1 MMARCVMRSFGLA
14 VAGMIAGF
22 VVAPAS
28 AQDVSGG
35 ERLFKRHCGICH
47 IAEKGSTRRLQGPNL
62 FGLLGRKA
70 GTIEGFR
77 YSDANKNSGIVWSAE
92 TLDPYLADP
101 REVIK
106 GTTMAF
112 VGVKKPDERK
122 AIIDFLSAQK

>member
-1 MMARCVMRSFGLA
+1 MKWLGLT

-22 VVAPAS
+22 VAS
-28 AQDVSGG
+28 PVLAQDVSAG

-47 IAEKGSTRRLQGPNL
+47 VAEKDTTRRLQGPNL
-62 FGLLGRKA
+62 WGLIGRKA
-70 GTIEGFR
+70 GTIEGFH
-77 YSDANKNSGIVWSAE
+77 YTDANKNSGIVWTAE

-122 AIIDFLSAQK
+122 AIIEYLASLK

>member
-1 MMARCVMRSFGLA
+1 MKRVGLA
-14 VAGMIAGF
+14 VAGMIA
-22 VVAPAS
+22 VLAAPGVQ
-28 AQDVSGG
+28 AQDVAAG

-47 IAEKGSTRRLQGPNL
+47 VAEKDSARRLQGPNL
-62 FGLLGRKA
+62 WGLIGRKA

-77 YSDANKNSGIVWSAE
+77 YSEANKNSGIVWSAE

-101 REVIK
+101 RGVIK

-122 AIIDFLSAQK
+122 AIIEFLSAQK

>member
-1 MMARCVMRSFGLA
+1 MKWVGLA
-14 VAGMIAGF
+14 AAGMLAAF
-22 VVAPAS
+22 ATSAQ
-28 AQDVSGG
+28 AQDVSAG

-47 IAEKGSTRRLQGPNL
+47 IAEKDSARRLQGPNL
-62 FGLLGRKA
+62 FGLIGRKA

-77 YSDANKNSGIVWSAE
+77 YSDANKNSGIVWSVE

-122 AIIDFLSAQK
+122 AIIDYLAAQK

>member
-1 MMARCVMRSFGLA
+1 MKWLGPA
-14 VAGMIAGF
+14 VAGVIVGF
-22 VVAPAS
+22 VAS
-28 AQDVSGG
+28 SAQAQDVGAG
-35 ERLFKRHCGICH
+35 ERLFKRYCGICH
-47 IAEKGSTRRLQGPNL
+47 IAEKDSTRRLQGPNL
-62 FGLLGRKA
+62 FGLIGRKA

-77 YSDANKNSGIVWSAE
+77 YSEANKNSGIVWSAE

-122 AIIDFLSAQK
+122 AIIEYLEAQK

>member
-1 MMARCVMRSFGLA
+1 MKWLGPAA
-14 VAGMIAGF
+14 AGMIAGLL
-22 VVAPAS
+22 AIPAQ
-28 AQDVSGG
+28 AQDVAAG

-47 IAEKGSTRRLQGPNL
+47 IAEKDSTRRLQGPNL
-62 FGLLGRKA
+62 WGLMGRKA

-77 YSDANKNSGIVWSAE
+77 YSEANKNSGIVWSTE

-101 REVIK
+101 RGVIR

-122 AIIDFLSAQK
+122 AIIEFLDAQK

>member
-1 MMARCVMRSFGLA
+1 MKWLGLT
-14 VAGMIAGF
+14 VAGVIAGF
-22 VVAPAS
+22 VTSSAQ
-28 AQDVSGG
+28 AQDVSAG

-47 IAEKGSTRRLQGPNL
+47 IAEKDSARRLQGPNL
-62 FGLLGRKA
+62 WGLIGRKA

-92 TLDPYLADP
+92 TLDPYLTDP

-122 AIIDFLSAQK
+122 AIIEYLAAQK

>member
-1 MMARCVMRSFGLA
+1 MKWLGLA
-14 VAGMIAGF
+14 VAGLIAGF
-22 VVAPAS
+22 MGSSAR
-28 AQDVSGG
+28 AQDVSVG

-47 IAEKGSTRRLQGPNL
+47 VAEKDSARRLQGPNL
-62 FGLLGRKA
+62 WGLIGRKA
-70 GTIEGFR
+70 GTIEGYR

-106 GTTMAF
+106 GTIMAF

-122 AIIDFLSAQK
+122 AIIEYLSSLK

>member
-1 MMARCVMRSFGLA
+1 MNRVGLA
-14 VAGMIAGF
+14 VAGM
-22 VVAPAS
+22 VAVMAAS
-28 AQDVSGG
+28 EVQAQDVSAG

-47 IAEKGSTRRLQGPNL
+47 VAEKDSARRLQGPNL
-62 FGLLGRKA
+62 FGLIGRKA

-77 YSDANKNSGIVWSAE
+77 YSEANKNSGIVWSAE

-122 AIIDFLSAQK
+122 AIIEYLSAQK

>member
-1 MMARCVMRSFGLA
+1 MKWLGPAA
-14 VAGMIAGF
+14 AGMIAGLL
-22 VVAPAS
+22 ATSAQ
-28 AQDVSGG
+28 AQDVAAG
-35 ERLFKRHCGICH
+35 ERLFKRYCGICH
-47 IAEKGSTRRLQGPNL
+47 IAEKDSTRRLQGPNL
-62 FGLLGRKA
+62 FGLIGRKA

-77 YSDANKNSGIVWSAE
+77 YTDANKNSGIVWSAE

-122 AIIDFLSAQK
+122 AIIEFLAAQK

>member
-1 MMARCVMRSFGLA
+1 MKGLGLA
-14 VAGMIAGF
+14 AAGMIVGL
-22 VVAPAS
+22 VATSAQ
-28 AQDVSGG
+28 AQDVSAG

-47 IAEKGSTRRLQGPNL
+47 IAEKDSTRRLQGPNL
-62 FGLLGRKA
+62 FGLVGRKA

-77 YSDANKNSGIVWSAE
+77 YTDANKNSGIVWSAE

-101 REVIK
+101 RAVIK

-122 AIIDFLSAQK
+122 AIIEYLSAQK

>member
-1 MMARCVMRSFGLA
+1 MKWLGPAA
-14 VAGMIAGF
+14 AGMIAGLA
-22 VVAPAS
+22 VTSAQ
-28 AQDVSGG
+28 AQDVGAG

-47 IAEKGSTRRLQGPNL
+47 IAEKDSTRRLQGPNL
-62 FGLLGRKA
+62 FGLIGRKA

-77 YSDANKNSGIVWSAE
+77 YSEANKSSGIVWSAE

-122 AIIDFLSAQK
+122 AIIEYLAAQK

>member
-1 MMARCVMRSFGLA
+1 MKWLGLT
-14 VAGMIAGF
+14 VAGMIGGL
-22 VVAPAS
+22 VASSAQ
-28 AQDVSGG
+28 AQDVSAG

-47 IAEKGSTRRLQGPNL
+47 IAEKDSARRLQGPNL
-62 FGLLGRKA
+62 WGLVGRKA
-70 GTIEGFR
+70 GTVEGFR

-92 TLDPYLADP
+92 TLDPYLTDP

-122 AIIDFLSAQK
+122 AIIEYLSAQK

>member
-1 MMARCVMRSFGLA
+1 MKWLGPAA
-14 VAGMIAGF
+14 VGMIAGLAATS
-22 VVAPAS
+22 VQ
-28 AQDVSGG
+28 AQDVGAG

-47 IAEKGSTRRLQGPNL
+47 IAEKDSTRRLQGPNL
-62 FGLLGRKA
+62 FGLIGRKA

-77 YSDANKNSGIVWSAE
+77 YSEANKNSGIVWNAE

-122 AIIDFLSAQK
+122 AIIEYLAAQK

>member
-1 MMARCVMRSFGLA
+1 MKFLGLA
-14 VAGMIAGF
+14 AAAMIAAL
-22 VVAPAS
+22 VAPPVQ
-28 AQDVSGG
+28 AQDVSAG

-47 IAEKGSTRRLQGPNL
+47 IAEKDSARRLQGPNL
-62 FGLLGRKA
+62 WGLLGRKA

-77 YSDANKNSGIVWSAE
+77 YSEANKNSGIIWSAE
-92 TLDPYLADP
+92 TLEPYLADP

-122 AIIDFLSAQK
+122 AIIEYLAAQK

>member
-1 MMARCVMRSFGLA
+1 MKWLGLT

-22 VVAPAS
+22 VTSS
-28 AQDVSGG
+28 AQAQDISAG

-47 IAEKGSTRRLQGPNL
+47 IAEKDSARRLQGPNL
-62 FGLLGRKA
+62 WGLVGRKA
-70 GTIEGFR
+70 GTVEGFR

-92 TLDPYLADP
+92 TLDPYLTDP

-122 AIIDFLSAQK
+122 AIIEYLAAQK

>member
-1 MMARCVMRSFGLA
+1 MKWLGPAA
-14 VAGMIAGF
+14 AGMIAGLL
-22 VVAPAS
+22 AIPAQ
-28 AQDVSGG
+28 AQDVAAG

-47 IAEKGSTRRLQGPNL
+47 IAEKDSTRRLQGPNL
-62 FGLLGRKA
+62 WGLIGRKA

-77 YSDANKNSGIVWSAE
+77 YSEANKNSGIVWSTE

-101 REVIK
+101 RGVIR

-122 AIIDFLSAQK
+122 AIIEFLDAQK

>member
-1 MMARCVMRSFGLA
+1 MKWLGLT

-22 VVAPAS
+22 FVPSAQ
-28 AQDVSGG
+28 AQDVSAG

-47 IAEKGSTRRLQGPNL
+47 IAEKDSARRLQGPNL
-62 FGLLGRKA
+62 WGLIGRKA
-70 GTIEGFR
+70 GTVEGFR
-77 YSDANKNSGIVWSAE
+77 YSDANKSSGIVWSAE
-92 TLDPYLADP
+92 TLDPYLTDP

-122 AIIDFLSAQK
+122 AIIEYLSTQK

>member
-1 MMARCVMRSFGLA
+1 MKWLGPAAVGMIVGLA
-14 VAGMIAGF
+14 ATSAQ
-22 VVAPAS
+22 
-28 AQDVSGG
+28 AQDVGAG

-47 IAEKGSTRRLQGPNL
+47 IAEKDSTRRLQGPNL
-62 FGLLGRKA
+62 FGLIGRKA

-77 YSDANKNSGIVWSAE
+77 YSEANKNSGIIWSAE

-112 VGVKKPDERK
+112 VGVKKPEERK
-122 AIIDFLSAQK
+122 AIIEYLEAQK

>member
-1 MMARCVMRSFGLA
+1 MKWLGPAA
-14 VAGMIAGF
+14 AGVIAGL
-22 VVAPAS
+22 VATSAQ
-28 AQDVSGG
+28 AQDVAAG

-47 IAEKGSTRRLQGPNL
+47 IAEKDSTRRLQGPNL
-62 FGLLGRKA
+62 FGLIGRKA

-77 YSDANKNSGIVWSAE
+77 YSEANKNSGIVWSAE
-92 TLDPYLADP
+92 TLEPYLADP

-122 AIIDFLSAQK
+122 AIIEFLGAQK

>member
-1 MMARCVMRSFGLA
+1 MKWLGLT

-22 VVAPAS
+22 VTSS
-28 AQDVSGG
+28 AQAQDISAG

-47 IAEKGSTRRLQGPNL
+47 IAEKDSARRLQGPNL
-62 FGLLGRKA
+62 WGLIGRKA

-92 TLDPYLADP
+92 TLDPYLTDP

-122 AIIDFLSAQK
+122 AIIEYLAAQK